1 MKQNNKQDEGYTC
14 PGYFMADLK
23 EMRPS
28 TSNWSQRYKFDIEC
42 HEMFV
47 SPSYFVFR
55 LHVGP
60 EADGGQQG
68 VGGEPGAGQA
78 GQAGA
83 HVCRVVG
90 AGAAVV
96 G

>member
-1 MKQNNKQDEGYTC
+1 
-14 PGYFMADLK
+14 MADLK

-28 TSNWSQRYKFDIEC
+28 TSNWSQRYKFDMEC

-83 HVCRVVG
+83 HVCRVFG

>member
-1 MKQNNKQDEGYTC
+1 M
-14 PGYFMADLK
+14 
-23 EMRPS
+23 
-28 TSNWSQRYKFDIEC
+28 
-42 HEMFV
+42 
-47 SPSYFVFR
+47 
-55 LHVGP
+55 GP
-60 EADGGQQG
+60 EAEGGQQG